1 MGITPLT
8 FTGISSFSDDF
19 QTILNRSVSIASLP
33 AKVLQNE
40 QQDVLNRKVAMAD
53 LRSAVSSLAGTLS
66 TLGGMRSGGALAVSS
81 SSYTVGASL
90 GAGAAPGVY
99 QISEITSLASQ
110 AIATSMAGL
119 ATQDST
125 AVSGGDHKLQL
136 VVGGVTHDM
145 TLAAEADNLAGVR
158 DAINALGAG
167 VTATILDTH
176 NEPGRYFLSLAADS
190 KGAQAIELRTVAGD
204 SSSNLLKQ
212 TSPGSDAI
220 FKVNGQSVTAT
231 DNAVSG
237 VIPGVMLEL
246 KDKTADGQVITVSVS
261 TNRAPIQGAL
271 QQFVTAYNAMVGKLD
286 AQIGE
291 SAGMLNGDPVIGQL
305 SGLLREITG
314 YSGSGSVRRLADLGI
329 TLSATGEMSFDS
341 TAISR
346 MSGTD
351 LSSALDFLGDG
362 SSGLSALASRLTAL
376 SDPLTG
382 SMRYML
388 KSYDETD
395 SRLSA
400 QIAAIEER
408 VSAMQASLMARLQA
422 ADSLLASLDSQK
434 SMLTATIESLNT
446 VTNGKKGA

>member
-1 MGITPLT
+1 MGITPLA

-40 QQDVLNRKVAMAD
+40 QQDVLNRKAAMAD
-53 LRSAVSSLAGTLS
+53 LRAVVSSLAGALS
-66 TLGGMRSGGALAVSS
+66 SLGIMRSGGALSASS

-110 AIATSMAGL
+110 ALATSTAGL

-125 AVSGGDHKLQL
+125 PVSSGDHKLQL
-136 VVGGVTHDM
+136 VVGG
-145 TLAAEADNLAGVR
+145 AAYDVDLTAATDNLTGVR

-204 SSSNLLKQ
+204 PGSNLLTQ
-212 TSPGSDAI
+212 TSPGADAH
-220 FKVNGQSVTAT
+220 FKVNGQAVTAK
-231 DNAVSG
+231 DNTVSD
-237 VIPGVMLEL
+237 VIPGVLLEL
-246 KDKTADGQVITVSVS
+246 KDKTTDGQVITVSVS
-261 TNRAPIQGAL
+261 TNRAPIQAAL
-271 QQFVTAYNAMVGKLD
+271 QQFVNAYNAMTGKLD
-286 AQIGE
+286 AQIGK
-291 SAGMLNGDPVIGQL
+291 SAGVLSGEPVIGQL
-305 SGLLREITG
+305 SGLLREITSYNG
-314 YSGSGSVRRLADLGI
+314 TGSVRSLADLGI
-329 TLSATGEMSFDS
+329 SLSAKGEMSFDS
-341 TAISR
+341 TAIGQ
-346 MSGTD
+346 MSGAD

-382 SMRYML
+382 SMRSML
-388 KSYDETD
+388 ESYDETD
-395 SRLSA
+395 SRLSE